1 MGIHILNRQL
11 ISAMKINNKILSL
24 CLLAISAS
32 SWQAFA
38 APQTP
43 AFSGDSVAI
52 YPESFETD
60 THKMLENWYLRNY
73 AELDRKADSRQSVE
87 ASEQEIIER
96 LAALPTEIE
105 MPYNSVVKNYIDL
118 YTQRRKQL
126 VENMLGM
133 SLYYMP
139 IFEQALDR
147 HGLPLEL
154 KYLPVIESALNPA
167 AVSKAGAT
175 GLWQFMMPTA
185 TGLGLEI
192 NTLVD
197 ERRDPYASS
206 EAAAVY
212 LKQLHDMFGDWSL
225 AIAAYNCGPGNI
237 NKALR
242 RAGGGKKDFWEIYP
256 LLPAETRGYLPAF
269 IAANYVMNYY
279 NKHNISPAL
288 ARRPV
293 VTDSIHVNKRV
304 NFNQISEVLDI
315 PVDLIRDLNPQY
327 RKDVIPGNLKPSSLV
342 LPSLQ
347 VYAYIANEDSILNHN
362 ASRYARRSVVEPAD
376 GITVSGSDAHGEYIE
391 EQTIEYH
398 TVGNKE
404 NLTSIAKKYG
414 VTVSSIRQNNKIG
427 KSVRKGQ
434 RLKIVV
440 TRRHYVD
447 TAAAADTTGIQIEP
461 PVNPADTASI
471 ISDVVST
478 IADTPAPAEAKTE
491 KKPAQQ
497 AKATQAKAKP
507 QTQSAPAK
515 ATTYKIASGD
525 NLYKIA
531 KRFGVSIDDL
541 KKANGMSN
549 DKLRAGETLKIP
561 AKK

>member
-1 MGIHILNRQL
+1 
-11 ISAMKINNKILSL
+11 MKTNPKIIPSV
-24 CLLAISAS
+24 LLALALGSTPIVRAE
-32 SWQAFA
+32 AN
-38 APQTP
+38 APT
-43 AFSGDSVAI
+43 DSVAI

-73 AELDRKADSRQSVE
+73 AELDRSADNRDNVV
-87 ASEQEIIER
+87 ATEQEIIER
-96 LAALPTEIE
+96 LANLPTEIE
-105 MPYNSVVKNYIDL
+105 MPYNSVVKGYIDM

-212 LKQLHDMFGDWSL
+212 LKQLHEMFGDWSL

-242 RAGGGKKDFWEIYP
+242 RAGGGKKDFWSIYP
-256 LLPAETRGYLPAF
+256 LLPTETRGYFPAF
-269 IAANYVMNYY
+269 IAANYVMTYY
-279 NKHNISPAL
+279 DKHNISPAL
-288 ARRPV
+288 ARKPII
-293 VTDSIHVNKRV
+293 TDSIHVNKRV
-304 NFNQISEVLDI
+304 HFNQISDVLDI
-315 PVDLIRDLNPQY
+315 PVEDIRELNPQY
-327 RKDVIPGNLKPSSLV
+327 RKDIIPGNIKSSTLV

-347 VYAYIANEDSILNHN
+347 VYAYLANEDSILNHN
-362 ASRYARRSVVEPAD
+362 ASKYTRRNVVEPAT
-376 GITVSGSDAHGEYIE
+376 GITLTGSDDHGEYIE

-398 TVGNKE
+398 TVARNE
-404 NLTSIAKKYG
+404 NLNSIAKKYG
-414 VTVSSIRQNNKIG
+414 VTVSSLRQNNKIG

-434 RLKIVV
+434 RLKVV
-440 TRRHYVD
+440 ITKRHYID
-447 TAAAADTTGIQIEP
+447 SEIAADTIQSQVIADQAIAVPGPETTDSQAK
-461 PVNPADTASI
+461 ADTT
-471 ISDVVST
+471 ST
-478 IADTPAPAEAKTE
+478 APAAAKPEKAAPAKTTAAQ
-491 KKPAQQ
+491 KPAQQ
-497 AKATQAKAKP
+497 KPKSSNQQNNSKAKSSQP
-507 QTQSAPAK
+507 
-515 ATTYKIASGD
+515 TTYTVANGD
-525 NLYKIA
+525 NLYKIS
-531 KRFGVSIDDL
+531 KRFGVSIEDL
-541 KKANGMSN
+541 KKANGMTN
-549 DKLRAGETLKIP
+549 DKLRAGQTLKIP
-561 AKK
+561 AK

>member
-1 MGIHILNRQL
+1 MKSIRYKIWAGMLAMAYTCQPGA
-11 ISAMKINNKILSL
+11 SAQTADKQPTPND
-24 CLLAISAS
+24 SAS
-32 SWQAFA
+32 
-38 APQTP
+38 T
-43 AFSGDSVAI
+43 
-52 YPESFETD
+52 YLESFETD

-73 AELDRKADSRQSVE
+73 AELDRSADDRADVE
-87 ASEQEIIER
+87 ASEEEIIAR

-105 MPYNSVVKNYIDL
+105 MPYNSVVKSYIDM

-147 HGLPLEL
+147 HGLPMEL
-154 KYLPVIESALNPA
+154 KYLPVIESALNPS

-175 GLWQFMMPTA
+175 GLWQFMIPTA
-185 TGLGLEI
+185 TGLGLEV

-242 RAGGGKKDFWEIYP
+242 RAGGGKKDFWDIYP

-288 ARRPV
+288 AKKPT
-293 VTDSIHVNKRV
+293 VTDSIHVTKRV
-304 NFNQISEVLDI
+304 NFNQIADVLNI
-315 PVDLIRDLNPQY
+315 SVDDIRDLNPQY
-327 RKDVIPGNLKPSSLV
+327 RKDVIPGNLKASTLV

-347 VYAYIANEDSILNHN
+347 VYAYLANEDSILNHN
-362 ASRYARRSVVEPAD
+362 VSRYARRNVVEPAT
-376 GITVSGSDAHGEYIE
+376 GITLTGTDAKGEYIE

-398 TVGNKE
+398 TVARNE
-404 NLTSIAKKYG
+404 NLNSIAKKYG

-434 RLKIVV
+434 RLKIVMTKRQYIEPEV
-440 TRRHYVD
+440 EVD
-447 TAAAADTTGIQIEP
+447 SLSIQIEP
-461 PVNPADTASI
+461 PVNPADTAAI
-471 ISDVVST
+471 INDVISAV
-478 IADTPAPAEAKTE
+478 ANEGNAPAKEETTKTQP
-491 KKPAQQ
+491 KASNTKNNSTSKTQQQQQSKP
-497 AKATQAKAKP
+497 KATQTRP
-507 QTQSAPAK
+507 S
-515 ATTYKIASGD
+515 TYKIANGD
-525 NLYKIA
+525 NLSKIA
-531 KRFGVSIDDL
+531 KRFGVSIEAL
-541 KKANGMSN
+541 KKANGMTD
-549 DKLRAGETLKIP
+549 DKLRAGQTLKIP
-561 AKK
+561 AK

>member
-1 MGIHILNRQL
+1 MLAL
-11 ISAMKINNKILSL
+11 ATALPSA
-24 CLLAISAS
+24 AQTAS
-32 SWQAFA
+32 
-38 APQTP
+38 T
-43 AFSGDSVAI
+43 DSTTT

-60 THKMLENWYLRNY
+60 THKMLENWYLRTY
-73 AELDRKADSRQSVE
+73 AELDRAADQRENIE

-105 MPYNSVVKNYIDL
+105 MPYNSVVKSYIDL

-154 KYLPVIESALNPA
+154 KYLPVIESALNPT

-185 TGLGLEI
+185 TGLGLEV
-192 NTLVD
+192 NTLID

-279 NKHNISPAL
+279 DKHNISPAL
-288 ARRPV
+288 ARKPI
-293 VTDSIHVNKRV
+293 VTDSIHVTKRV
-304 NFNQISEVLDI
+304 NFNQIADVLDI
-315 PVDLIRDLNPQY
+315 SIDEIRELNPQY
-327 RKDVIPGNLKPSSLV
+327 RKDVIPGNLKASSLI

-362 ASRYARRSVVEPAD
+362 ASRYARRNVVEPAD
-376 GITVSGSDAHGEYIE
+376 GITLTGSDAHGEYVE

-398 TVGNKE
+398 TVGRNE

-434 RLKIVV
+434 RLKIVITKRQYKEPELETDSV
-440 TRRHYVD
+440 
-447 TAAAADTTGIQIEP
+447 AIQVEP
-461 PVNPADTASI
+461 PVNPADSAAIINDDNAATVSKPDSVVKASKP
-471 ISDVVST
+471 
-478 IADTPAPAEAKTE
+478 TPAKEE
-491 KKPAQQ
+491 KP
-497 AKATQAKAKP
+497 KATQKTQQKANQQKST
-507 QTQSAPAK
+507 QTKAQQQPSKQQKANQSRPS
-515 ATTYKIASGD
+515 TYTIANGD
-525 NLYKIA
+525 NLYKIS
-531 KRFGVSIDDL
+531 KRFGVSIEDL
-541 KKANGMSN
+541 KKANGMTN
-549 DKLRAGETLKIP
+549 DKLRAGQTLKIP
-561 AKK
+561 AK